1 MAVSIYW
8 NDGGVPVPF
17 PIPDAEGETNKGTIK
32 TTSLTSVDRGS
43 VLVAGTDF
51 TVPEYSSELNNLQ
64 VYVDGLLCVPGE
76 SGQYIE
82 VSSTVIRFNFDIQ
95 PSSEITALA
104 TIGSSYEGKLV
115 QRSLISEN
123 RTTDLEVGATFNVPE
138 HQVGYGRL
146 KVYLDGLMLQ
156 EQIDYTEVN
165 SSSIA
170 FNFVLPASSQV
181 IVQAAVFM

>member
-8 NDGGVPVPF
+8 NDDGVPVPF
-17 PIPDAEGETNKGTIK
+17 PISDGEGEANKGTIK
-32 TTSLTSVDRGS
+32 TTSITSVDRGS
-43 VLVAGTDF
+43 VLVAGTEF
-51 TVPEYSSELNNLQ
+51 TVPEYSTELNNLQ
-64 VYVDGLLCVPGE
+64 VYVDGLLCIPG
-76 SGQYIE
+76 STGQYVEI
-82 VSSTVIRFNFDIQ
+82 SNTKIAFNFDIQ

-115 QRSLISEN
+115 QRSLISEARAN
-123 RTTDLEVGATFNVPE
+123 DLEAGASFNVPE

-156 EQIDYTEVN
+156 EQLDYTEVN

-170 FNFVLPASSQV
+170 FNFILPASSQV

>member
-64 VYVDGLLCVPGE
+64 VYIDGLLCVPGV

-82 VSSTVIRFNFDIQ
+82 VSSTIIRFNFDIQ
-95 PSSEITALA
+95 PSSEITVLA
-104 TIGSSYEGKLV
+104 TVGSSYEGKLV
-115 QRSLISEN
+115 QRTLISEG
-123 RTTDLEVGATFNVPE
+123 RSTDLVVGASFNVPE

-156 EQIDYTEVN
+156 EQIDYSEVN
-165 SSSIA
+165 SSSIQ
-170 FNFVLPASSQV
+170 FNFNLPASSQI
-181 IVQAAVFM
+181 IVQAAVFI